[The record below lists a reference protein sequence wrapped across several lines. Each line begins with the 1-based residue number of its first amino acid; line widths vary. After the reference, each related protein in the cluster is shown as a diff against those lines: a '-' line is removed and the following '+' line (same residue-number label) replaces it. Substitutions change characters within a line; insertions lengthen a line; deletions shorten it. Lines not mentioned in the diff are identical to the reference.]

1 MQARRYPQFVE
12 ASPRGLVPA
21 RVHDGV
27 CVNDSV
33 VCCEYLA
40 DISPPG
46 VLLPTPAASRAQVRS
61 LRFRERKVETPSPSN
76 HPPMRPGGAITLAR
90 QCYAW
95 LGCTRDYPHVS
106 VEQATTGMV
115 TRRVS

>member
-1 MQARRYPQFVE
+1 MQARRYPQVVE

-21 RVHDGV
+21 LVHDGV
-27 CVNDSV
+27 CVNDSM

-61 LRFRERKVETPSPSN
+61 LRFRERESEPDGRWKRPCLQTTPEAPRLCDN
-76 HPPMRPGGAITLAR
+76 T
-90 QCYAW
+90 C
-95 LGCTRDYPHVS
+95 
-106 VEQATTGMV
+106 
-115 TRRVS
+115 

>member
-21 RVHDGV
+21 LVHDGV
-27 CVNDSV
+27 CVNDSM

-61 LRFRERKVETPSPSN
+61 LRLEEGGNALAFKP
-76 HPPMRPGGAITLAR
+76 PPMRPGCAIHLLDSAMP
-90 QCYAW
+90 
-95 LGCTRDYPHVS
+95 G
-106 VEQATTGMV
+106 
-115 TRRVS
+115 

>member
-12 ASPRGLVPA
+12 ASPRGSVPA
-21 RVHDGV
+21 LVVHDGV
-27 CVNDSV
+27 CVNDSM

-61 LRFRERKVETPSPSN
+61 LRFREEREVETPSPSN
-76 HPPMRPGGAITLAR
+76 HPR
-90 QCYAW
+90 
-95 LGCTRDYPHVS
+95 RDQV
-106 VEQATTGMV
+106 V
-115 TRRVS
+115 R

>member
-21 RVHDGV
+21 LVHDGV

-33 VCCEYLA
+33 VCCEYLT

-46 VLLPTPAASRAQVRS
+46 VLLATPAASRAQVRS
-61 LRFRERKVETPSPSN
+61 LRFRERGRWKRPRLQTTPDAPRLCDN
-76 HPPMRPGGAITLAR
+76 T
-90 QCYAW
+90 C
-95 LGCTRDYPHVS
+95 
-106 VEQATTGMV
+106 
-115 TRRVS
+115 